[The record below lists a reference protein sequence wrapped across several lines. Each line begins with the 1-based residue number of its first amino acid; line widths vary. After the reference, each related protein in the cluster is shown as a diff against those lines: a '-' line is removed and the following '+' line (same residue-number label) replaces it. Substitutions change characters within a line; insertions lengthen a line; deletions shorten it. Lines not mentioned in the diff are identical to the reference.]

1 LEHSFAICA
10 SFSAFIAVDSI
21 FWVEVKK
28 DNIVTCGLIDQPTS
42 VFVHLPR
49 NDFRPLGSEPA
60 VALIHKKEPL
70 SRGKMIAT

>member
-1 LEHSFAICA
+1 MEHSFAICA

-28 DNIVTCGLIDQPTS
+28 DNILTWRLIDQPTS
-42 VFVHLPR
+42 VSVHLPR
-49 NDFRPLGSEPA
+49 NDFHPLGSERA

-70 SRGKMIAT
+70 LHGKMIAT